1 MAAVYRYHCQ
11 SGLFITLLHLMIT
24 HSWWLCVYYYEM
36 YIVDTI
42 MHDGCEMSTRPSFF
56 ELDLPCFWIRPS
68 LFWLGPTVFRVR
80 LSHFSGQSF
89 PKSVLLIF
97 RVSPSDFSKPVLLI
111 FRVRP
116 FHFFGSVL
124 PNFLSQSFSFFDS
137 DLPFFLSQ
145 SFLFFDSGLPFFL
158 SQSFSFFESNL
169 PFFLSQSFSF
179 FESALPFFLSQ
190 CFSFFESDL
199 PIFLG
204 QSFPLFQVSSSHFS
218 SQISFPFSSLCL
230 SGFCLFFI
238 PVWSPCA
245 LLTKLKT

>member
-137 DLPFFLSQ
+137 DVPFFLSQ
-145 SFLFFDSGLPFFL
+145 SCSFFDSDL
-158 SQSFSFFESNL
+158 
-169 PFFLSQSFSF
+169 
-179 FESALPFFLSQ
+179 
-190 CFSFFESDL
+190 L
-199 PIFLG
+199 PIFFTV
-204 QSFPLFQVSSSHFS
+204 SFRLLPV
-218 SQISFPFSSLCL
+218 LC
-230 SGFCLFFI
+230 SGLIAMCNVDKIKDVGVCRKRLDCTTNTLARETNQKNTNRQARKTKKETELK
-238 PVWSPCA
+238 W
-245 LLTKLKT
+245 LLK